1 MQGKICVLP
10 LDYVINEPANQFDFQ
25 FENVLMF
32 FSQYSLVQ
40 ALIIYTK
47 TNQVICIIVYVFLSK
62 PWYINSEKKSSE
74 KKIEWKKIDLTYH
87 LPYFKLN
94 KK

>member
-74 KKIEWKKIDLTYH
+74 KKIE
-87 LPYFKLN
+87 
-94 KK
+94 